1 MDLPI
6 RYVGFE
12 IPNRFAIGYG
22 LDHAQRYRN
31 LAYVAAL
38 KDQERLGTTGTL
50 IQPDAGLRIP
60 FKWRFRHGFTRP
72 ARLRGPQH

>member
-1 MDLPI
+1 MPI

-31 LAYVAAL
+31 LRYVAVL
-38 KDQERLGTTGTL
+38 DEL
-50 IQPDAGLRIP
+50 
-60 FKWRFRHGFTRP
+60 RHGVP
-72 ARLRGPQH
+72 AVRRILRGAL